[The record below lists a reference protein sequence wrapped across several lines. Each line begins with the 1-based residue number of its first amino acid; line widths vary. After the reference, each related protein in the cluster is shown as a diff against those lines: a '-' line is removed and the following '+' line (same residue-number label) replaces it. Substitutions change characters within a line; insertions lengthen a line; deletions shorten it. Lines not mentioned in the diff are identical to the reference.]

1 MFDSELLSLLE
12 PVTEEEL
19 LLLNGQATVNHDLY
33 MGADPQIITSG
44 KLIGGNRQIA
54 LRPHTRFVDFPL
66 HAHDYIEMVYV
77 CSGQLRQTVNHRELL
92 MKPGEL
98 LILGRGAW
106 HEIRKASAQDI
117 AVNFLIEPSFFSG
130 MMDYSDIADSQLKTF
145 LMNCL
150 CGNEGSSF
158 LYFRCADNFPVQ
170 NLIENMIWM
179 HFHKKQSRTPAYQRT
194 MGLIMF
200 SLLDASDLS
209 SSVSGANPTMMK
221 VLNYIESRYVT
232 ASLKEAAETVNY
244 EVTGLS
250 KLIRQQTGRTFTEL
264 LQDKR
269 LTSAAWLL
277 RETDATIAD
286 IAASVGYANFSF
298 FHRLFLKRYGMTPRK
313 YRISK

>member
-1 MFDSELLSLLE
+1 MINHELLSLLE
-12 PVTEEEL
+12 PITEEEQQIL
-19 LLLNGQATVNHDLY
+19 QGKGKVNQEIY
-33 MGADPQIITSG
+33 MGTIPQVITSG
-44 KLIGGNRQIA
+44 KLIGNNRQIS
-54 LRPHTRFVDFPL
+54 LRPNTRFVDFPL

-77 CSGQLRQTVNHRELL
+77 CTGIIHQYVNNNELL

-106 HEIRKASAQDI
+106 HEIRKAGAQDI

-145 LMNCL
+145 LLNCL

-179 HFHKKQSRTPAYQRT
+179 HFHKKQSGTLAYQRT

-200 SLLDASDLS
+200 SLLDSSDLS

-221 VLNYIESRYVT
+221 VLNYIESQYAT
-232 ASLKEAAETVNY
+232 ASLKEAAEAVNY
-244 EVTGLS
+244 EATGLS
-250 KLIRQQTGRTFTEL
+250 KLIHQQTGRTFTEL

-286 IAASVGYANFSF
+286 IAESVGYTNFSF
-298 FHRLFLKRYGMTPRK
+298 FYRLFLKRYGITPRK